1 MFNLLKNKKGITL
14 IALVITIIVLLILA
28 GVSISM
34 LTNNNGILN
43 KAQKAVKETELGQKK
58 ENEILKG
65 IENTIDD
72 ALKGIN
78 GENTSKVTIEEA
90 IIQKETFKKTTQII
104 DKNGNEMLW
113 VPANYK
119 IVADV
124 DGENSNNIDYGE
136 DNLPQVNEGIVIEDE
151 KHNQFV
157 WVPVPEISEMYDKV
171 NKVGQVYYYA
181 KSSDGT
187 DSIPIKIA
195 YQDEIN
201 TYSEPNILSDYDSD
215 YLTVVQDKGEV
226 LKNIDDFKSKLQS
239 EFDAM
244 IESVSHYGG
253 FYVGRFETGGLKE
266 GETPVVQANIIPTT
280 DTNWYYMYAN
290 SKKIAKENNYITSS
304 MIWGCQWD
312 LIMNWF
318 IRCGGETSKYVTNS
332 SGKGWHMD
340 NYNNDENGNKFHK
353 TGIDISEV
361 ATNRVNNIYDL
372 AGNMSEWTLRVD
384 SRGGRD
390 ERRK

>member
-124 DGENSNNIDYGE
+124 DGENSSNIDYGE

-290 SKKIAKENNYITSS
+290 SKK
-304 MIWGCQWD
+304 
-312 LIMNWF
+312 
-318 IRCGGETSKYVTNS
+318 
-332 SGKGWHMD
+332 
-340 NYNNDENGNKFHK
+340 
-353 TGIDISEV
+353 
-361 ATNRVNNIYDL
+361 
-372 AGNMSEWTLRVD
+372 
-384 SRGGRD
+384 
-390 ERRK
+390 